1 MNPVFNHSHALNM
14 TSAQCNKEEPVLWS
28 SFGNGQPIFEP
39 VGYNDCKI
47 ISVNILSKGLTT
59 TTKLPGG
66 LSKEDNEQIG
76 YVSFE
81 LGKEVKATGI
91 FSPLNGDLIKD
102 KFKLS
107 ELLADIAAQNNFI
120 VLRNRNDG
128 ISYRIR

>member
-14 TSAQCNKEEPVLWS
+14 TSAQCKENPVLWS
-28 SFGNGQPIFEP
+28 SFGNGQPLFEP

-47 ISVNILSKGLTT
+47 ISINILSNGLTT
-59 TTKLPGG
+59 TIKLPGG
-66 LSKEDNEQIG
+66 LSKEDNEHIG

-91 FSPLNGDLIKD
+91 FSSLNGDIYKD

-128 ISYRIR
+128 FNYRIR